1 MFAPNYHDIPL
12 FKGLGREEI
21 NEVLHKFHGLI
32 KHFPKSDYIYLAGDC
47 IENLCVVMEGTVQM
61 IKEDIWGEKSIIAN
75 LSAGDVFAENYLGKL
90 LSLIHI

>member
-32 KHFPKSDYIYLAGDC
+32 KHFPKSDYIYLAGKV
-47 IENLCVVMEGTVQM
+47 L
-61 IKEDIWGEKSIIAN
+61 
-75 LSAGDVFAENYLGKL
+75 FR
-90 LSLIHI
+90 

>member
-1 MFAPNYHDIPL
+1 MAVKMFAPNYHDIPL

-47 IENLCVVMEGTVQM
+47 I
-61 IKEDIWGEKSIIAN
+61 
-75 LSAGDVFAENYLGKL
+75 
-90 LSLIHI
+90 